1 MKRRK
6 FLKTTAAAGAVGAA
20 TFSGLSAPA
29 YATGRRRLKMVT
41 TWPKNFPGLGTRAEE
56 FARDIN
62 VATDGR
68 IHIKVYA
75 ANELVPP
82 LEAFDAVRAGKAD
95 VYHGSEYY
103 WQGKHKAFA
112 FFTAIPFG
120 LTAMEQ
126 SQWLNYGGGQ
136 ALWDELSGRFNIKA
150 LTCTNSGVQMGGW
163 FKKEINSVEDFK
175 GLRMRIPGLGGE
187 VLKRL
192 GATTVTKAGG
202 EIYLALSQG
211 NIDASEWVGPW
222 NDLAFGFY
230 NITKYYY
237 TSAFQ
242 EPGAAI
248 AAGFNKQIWDSFSPA
263 DQAIITAVAGDNY
276 QKSLAEFNARN
287 AVALK
292 VLVDKHGVKL
302 RTYSDEI
309 LIALTRVSD
318 QLLQELALEDD
329 LTKRIYNSYMD
340 TRRAAMAW
348 GAIAAEPYYR
358 SRRLYHNFGKKL

>member
-1 MKRRK
+1 MKRRT
-6 FLKTTAAAGAVGAA
+6 FLTTTAGGAVATAA
-20 TFSGLSAPA
+20 GLSAPA
-29 YATGRRRLKMVT
+29 YATGKRKLKMVT
-41 TWPKNFPGLGTRAEE
+41 TWPKKFPGLGTRAEE
-56 FARDIN
+56 FAKDIET
-62 VATDGR
+62 ATDGR
-68 IHIKVYA
+68 IRIKVYA
-75 ANELVPP
+75 GNELVPP
-82 LEAFDAVRAGKAD
+82 LGAFDAVRGGKAD
-95 VYHGSEYY
+95 IYHGSEYY
-103 WQGKHKAFA
+103 WQGKHKAFS

-136 ALWDELSGRFNIKA
+136 KLWDELSGKFNIKA
-150 LTCTNSGVQMGGW
+150 LACTNSGVQMGGW
-163 FKKEINSVEDFK
+163 FKKEMNSVEDFK

-192 GATTVTKAGG
+192 GATPVTKAGG

-222 NDLAFGFY
+222 NDLAFGFH

-248 AAGFNKQIWDSFSPA
+248 AAGFNLDVWNSLSKA
-263 DQAIITAVAGDNY
+263 DQAIIKAVAGDNY
-276 QKSLAEFNARN
+276 QKSLAEFNSRN
-287 AVALK
+287 AASLR
-292 VLVDKHGVKL
+292 VLVEKHGVLL

-309 LIALTRVSD
+309 LIALARTSD
-318 QLLQELALEDD
+318 EVMQEIATTDD

-340 TRRAAMAW
+340 TRRAAMEW
-348 GAIAAEPYYR
+348 RAIADEPYLR
-358 SRRLYHNFGKKL
+358 SRHLYENFGKRL